1 MVEVLSMS
9 VQERAMVGYGD
20 GRTHVLHHFGLEV
33 KWLSTIVHCVGYI
46 LCWPRGNFCLSRYE
60 NV

>member
-1 MVEVLSMS
+1 MS